1 MRADPDI
8 HISRFSRFLS
18 NKKVIC
24 GASSTQPINR
34 YGSSQK
40 NTLESL
46 GDHPRTRKWLITM
59 VSKSPKD
66 RVVPL
71 PNGLNCL

>member
-1 MRADPDI
+1 MSGDPDI
-8 HISRFSRFLS
+8 HISRFSRFFPT
-18 NKKVIC
+18 KIVIC
-24 GASSTQPINR
+24 EASSTQPITR
-34 YGSSQK
+34 YGSSKK